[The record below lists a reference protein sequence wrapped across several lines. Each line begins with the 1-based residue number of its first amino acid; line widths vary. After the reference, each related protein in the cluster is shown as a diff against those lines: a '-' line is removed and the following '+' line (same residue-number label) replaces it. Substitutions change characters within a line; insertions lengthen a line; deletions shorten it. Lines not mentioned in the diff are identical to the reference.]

1 MLTLTSLP
9 VDIIIIVFESLGL
22 HDFTALSL
30 TCHLLYSVVSLSLA
44 ISLTQVELILP
55 DEG

>member
-9 VDIIIIVFESLGL
+9 VDVIIIVFESLGL

-30 TCHLLYSVVSLSLA
+30 TCHLLYSVVSLSST
-44 ISLTQVELILP
+44 ISLVQGTYP
-55 DEG
+55 SFRG